1 MIRRSL
7 NILKD
12 AAVPSVH
19 TNHIRHAGTKF
30 EHSKNVSPTISQPNK
45 RETTFSGITHW
56 IPNIWN
62 TTLQNSW
69 ANSRWSKR
77 WSTDSSKH
85 LHIQCRL
92 ARKKPLLTSLSNMRI
107 WPHAAVHRKKDTPL
121 GGLNMLNALLRERNS
136 EGATNRI
143 IIGADIKSTTP

>member
-1 MIRRSL
+1 MRLFHLSTLTTSDTLAPNL
-7 NILKD
+7 NIQKMFPQPFRNQTKERQ
-12 AAVPSVH
+12 PSPASP
-19 TNHIRHAGTKF
+19 TEFQTS
-30 EHSKNVSPTISQPNK
+30 ETLHSK
-45 RETTFSGITHW
+45 THEQTHNEAKDDPP
-56 IPNIWN
+56 IPQN
-62 TTLQNSW
+62 TYT
-69 ANSRWSKR
+69 
-77 WSTDSSKH
+77 
-85 LHIQCRL
+85 QCRL